1 MKRII
6 LCLFLSLPPLLSLY
20 AGGAEES
27 FVEGIFKYEID
38 GVHGTGDSVKVS
50 VVQDSLNTGFHLPD
64 SVLHIPASVVHGG
77 RQYGIRA
84 IKEGCILGCSFIR
97 KLIIEEGIRIIE
109 EHAFALCPN
118 LQSIDFPSTINSIGY
133 GLFIYSERLRE
144 IKVAEKNPKFD
155 SRDNCNA
162 IIETKENRLLAGCRA
177 TVIPSSVEEIDYRS
191 FDGCIGLKNV
201 CIPEGVKE
209 IDDCAY
215 YRCPD
220 LESVHISSTVEEICG
235 YAFCQCPNFRQ
246 ITVDGKNPKYDSRNN
261 CNAVIETE
269 DSTLVVGCGQTVIPK
284 GSVRKIGK
292 GAFSKCIS
300 LKRIVIPE
308 GVEEIADDAFKDCR
322 YLESVSLP
330 LSLKRIGRRAFAHC
344 TLLDF
349 IRIPRNVNDL
359 ESGKRG
365 FWMSPFWGCTSLH
378 SIVVDRRN
386 KVYDSRKGC
395 NAIIRTSND
404 RLIVGSVNAVIP
416 NGVRVIGDYAFYDIP
431 VKHIA
436 IPKSVDSISTKA
448 FLFIE
453 RPSCVTSIQVDKG
466 NPVYDSRD
474 NCNAIIKTASNTLS
488 LGCGRTQIP
497 GSVQAIG
504 DNAFTGTDIGAT
516 LILPEGVEEIGDE
529 AFSSCRFLNYIVLP
543 RSIKRIA
550 FSAFPSKKLQPIFK
564 QDATKVEILK
574 IFSSTSPSLIPL
586 LEAQE
591 KREKENNR

>member
-6 LCLFLSLPPLLSLY
+6 LSLFLSLPPLLYLY

-50 VVQDSLNTGFHLPD
+50 VVQDSINTGFHLPD
-64 SVLHIPASVVHGG
+64 SVLYVPASVVHDG
-77 RQYGIRA
+77 RLYGVRA
-84 IKEGCILGCSFIR
+84 IKGGCILGCSFIR
-97 KLIIEEGIRIIE
+97 KLIIEEGIRIVE
-109 EHAFALCPN
+109 EHAFVLCPN
-118 LQSIDFPSTINSIGY
+118 LQSIDFPSTIDSIGR
-133 GLFIYSERLRE
+133 GLFNYSEHLRE
-144 IKVAEKNPKFD
+144 IKVDKKNPKFD
-155 SRDNCNA
+155 SRDKCNA
-162 IIETKENRLLAGCRA
+162 VIRTKWNCLLAGCRA
-177 TVIPSSVEEIDYRS
+177 TVIPSSVEKIDYRS
-191 FDGCIGLKNV
+191 FEGCIGLKNV
-201 CIPEGVKE
+201 RIPEGVKE
-209 IDDCAY
+209 IDGRAY
-215 YRCPD
+215 SECPD
-220 LESVHISSTVEEICG
+220 LESVHISSTVEEISG
-235 YAFCQCPNFRQ
+235 YAFCLCPNFRQ

-261 CNAVIETE
+261 CNAVIATE
-269 DSTLVVGCGQTVIPK
+269 DSTLVVGCGQTVIPE
-284 GSVRKIGK
+284 GSVRKIGEN
-292 GAFSKCIS
+292 AFSECIS

-308 GVEEIADDAFKDCR
+308 GVEEIADAAFIGCR
-322 YLESVSLP
+322 CLESVSLP
-330 LSLKRIGRRAFAHC
+330 LSLKRIGSCAFAHC
-344 TLLDF
+344 TLLDS

-359 ESGKRG
+359 ESEDGY
-365 FWMSPFWGCTSLH
+365 FWRPPFWGCTSLH

-404 RLIVGSVNAVIP
+404 RLIVGSVDAVIP
-416 NGVRVIGDYAFYDIP
+416 IGVKEIGDYAFYDIP

-448 FLFIE
+448 FMFD

-474 NCNAIIKTASNTLS
+474 NCNAIIKTASNTLC
-488 LGCGRTQIP
+488 LGCDRTQIP

-516 LILPEGVEEIGDE
+516 LILPEGVEEIGDR
-529 AFSSCRFLNYIVLP
+529 AFASCRFLNYIVLP
-543 RSIKRIA
+543 CSIKRIA

-564 QDATKVEILK
+564 QDATKVEIFK
-574 IFSSTSPSLIPL
+574 IYSDTSPSLSPL

>member
-1 MKRII
+1 MKKTALI
-6 LCLFLSLPPLLSLY
+6 LMLSMCSILAMY
-20 AGGAEES
+20 AEGAEDS

-38 GVHGTGDSVKVS
+38 DVHGTGDSVKVS
-50 VVQDSLNTGFHLPD
+50 VVQDSINTGFHLPD

-77 RQYGIRA
+77 RQYGVRA
-84 IKEGCILGCSFIR
+84 IKGGCILGCRFIR
-97 KLIIEEGIRIIE
+97 KLIIEEGIRIVE
-109 EHAFALCPN
+109 ESAFALCPN
-118 LQSIDFPSTINSIGY
+118 LQSIDFPSTIDSIGDA
-133 GLFIYSERLRE
+133 LFYNCEHLRE
-144 IKVAEKNPKFD
+144 IKVDEKNQKFD
-155 SRDNCNA
+155 SRDKCNA
-162 IIETKENRLLAGCRA
+162 VIRTKWNRLLAGCRA
-177 TVIPSSVEEIDYRS
+177 TVIPSSVEKIDYRS
-191 FDGCIGLKNV
+191 FEGCIGLKNV
-201 CIPEGVKE
+201 RIPEGVKE
-209 IDDCAY
+209 IDGRAY
-215 YRCPD
+215 SECPD
-220 LESVHISSTVEEICG
+220 LESVHISSTVEEISG
-235 YAFCQCPNFRQ
+235 YAFCLCPNFRQ

-269 DSTLVVGCGQTVIPK
+269 DSTLVVGCGQTVIPE
-284 GSVRKIGK
+284 GSVRKIGEN
-292 GAFSKCIS
+292 AFSECIS

-308 GVEEIADDAFKDCR
+308 GVEEIADAAFIGCR
-322 YLESVSLP
+322 CLESVSLP
-330 LSLKRIGRRAFAHC
+330 LSLKRIGSCAFAHC
-344 TLLDF
+344 TLLDS

-359 ESGKRG
+359 ESEDGY
-365 FWMSPFWGCTSLH
+365 FWRPPFWGCTSLH

-404 RLIVGSVNAVIP
+404 RLIVGSVDAVIP
-416 NGVRVIGDYAFYDIP
+416 NGVKEIGDYAFYDIP

-436 IPKSVDSISTKA
+436 IPKSVDSISTTA
-448 FLFIE
+448 FIN

-474 NCNAIIKTASNTLS
+474 NCNAIIKTASNTLC
-488 LGCGRTQIP
+488 LGCDRTQIP

-564 QDATKVEILK
+564 QDATKVEIFK
-574 IFSSTSPSLIPL
+574 IYSDTSPSLSPL
-586 LEAQE
+586 LEAQW
-591 KREKENNR
+591 KREKGNK